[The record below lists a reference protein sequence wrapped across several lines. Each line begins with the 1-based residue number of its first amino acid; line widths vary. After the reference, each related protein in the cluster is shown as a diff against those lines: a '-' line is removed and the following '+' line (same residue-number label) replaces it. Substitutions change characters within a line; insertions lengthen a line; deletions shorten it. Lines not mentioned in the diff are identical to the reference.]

1 MGADDYMLKS
11 LNTGPIDKADKQGTK
26 TNTHKSELKRVSDP
40 SSCYPEYIPILPL
53 NHNSN
58 ACQLQMAG
66 ISAHLST
73 WKAKISAGSNVME
86 L

>member
-40 SSCYPEYIPILPL
+40 SSCYPKNTFPFFLSIITLML
-53 NHNSN
+53 VSSRWQ
-58 ACQLQMAG
+58 AFQL
-66 ISAHLST
+66 I
-73 WKAKISAGSNVME
+73 
-86 L
+86 